1 MKRSFRFTHSRRD
14 VADEI
19 GFHLEMRTREFIER
33 GMAPDDARRAAA
45 ASFGDVEAIEA
56 ECRDERAMR
65 ARGQARRDLLQGL
78 SLDFKV
84 ALRSLWRRPA
94 FTIAAVLTLA
104 LGIGAA
110 AAVFAI
116 VSGVLLRPL
125 PYRDPSRLVMLWSDE
140 FTASGAAMHLPVS
153 ASLYLDI
160 RQDVPAFPLSAA
172 FRSWPYTLSDGTNP
186 EQVAGVKATP
196 ALFATLGIRP
206 VIGRDFAGSDA
217 VAGAPHVAIIS
228 DGLWHR
234 RWAADP
240 SIVGK
245 QITLSGERFTVIGV
259 APRGFAFPRGAELPS
274 GLQFPLRTDV
284 WTPLIFTDFDL
295 QNRWTLNLAAV
306 ARLGDGV
313 SPATA
318 NAQLARLAKRLD
330 EQFMQGK
337 GLVHFSAI
345 TVADQASAPVR
356 RTLLVLLGA
365 VGLVLVIACVN
376 VANLLIA
383 RTAARRRELALR
395 TALGAGGARLA
406 RQLVI
411 ENVVLTAVGATGGV
425 VLATLATRLMLALVP
440 GQLPRADD
448 VAIDWRVL
456 STAAACA
463 ILAGTIFGIAAA
475 AYARRGSVAA
485 ALGTGSVRATSGAAR
500 ATGRRL
506 LVGAQIALS
515 LVLLVAAGMLGSSF
529 LRLQHVD
536 PGFVPD
542 HALTAHIDYPIGAT
556 FDFQRNGPTWSAFF
570 TQLVDRAGKLPNV
583 TAAGAV
589 SSLPLDGYP
598 ESAGFSIEGRPKP
611 APGQYPGAQYSV
623 IAGEYF
629 RAMGIRSVAGRTFT
643 NADRAEAPRVAV
655 VNRELER
662 RYFPNDRAIGHRII
676 CGCDF
681 TPGPREIVGVVE
693 NVHIS
698 ALDDPIAPALY
709 VPETQI
715 SYPALTL
722 VLRTEGDPAALL
734 PSLRRELRAIA
745 PDVALQRVR
754 TLDAV
759 FATSLARQ
767 RFNLILLGAFAI
779 AALALSIV
787 GLYGVIAL
795 SVGERR
801 RELGVRI
808 ALGARPGSV
817 VALVLREAAR
827 IAAAGIVVGLLAATL
842 ATKLLRGMLYDAST
856 SDVIVYLG
864 AALVV
869 GLVAIVSSWVPA
881 RSATRVDPAIALRA
895 E

>member
-1 MKRSFRFTHSRRD
+1 MKRSFRFAHSRRD
-14 VADEI
+14 VTDEI

-33 GMAPDDARRAAA
+33 GMSPEEARRAAA
-45 ASFGDVEAIEA
+45 ASFGDVDAIEA
-56 ECRDERAMR
+56 ECRDERALR
-65 ARGQARRDLLQGL
+65 TRGHARRDLLQGIN
-78 SLDFKV
+78 LDLKV

-94 FTIAAVLTLA
+94 FTAAAVLTLA

-140 FTASGAAMHLPVS
+140 TSAAGIMHLPVS

-160 RQDVPAFPLSAA
+160 RRDVPAFGTSAA
-172 FRSWPYTLSDGTNP
+172 FRSWPYTLSEGPNP

-196 ALFATLGIRP
+196 ALFATLGVRP
-206 VIGRDFAGSDA
+206 AIGRDFAETDA
-217 VAGAPHVAIIS
+217 VVGAPHVAIIS
-228 DGLWHR
+228 DGLWRR

-245 QITLSGERFTVIGV
+245 QITLSGERFTVVGV
-259 APRGFAFPRGAELPS
+259 GPRDFAFPRGAELPS

-284 WTPLIFTDFDL
+284 WTPLAFTDLDL

-306 ARLGDGV
+306 ARLADGV
-313 SPATA
+313 TPAIG
-318 NAQLARLAKRLD
+318 NAQLASLAKRLD

-337 GLVHFSAI
+337 GFVHFSAI
-345 TVADQASAPVR
+345 SIAEQAAAPVR
-356 RTLLVLLGA
+356 KTLLVLLGA

-383 RTAARRRELALR
+383 RTAGRRRELAVR
-395 TALGAGGARLA
+395 TAIGAGGARLA
-406 RQLVI
+406 RQLVV
-411 ENVVLTAVGATGGV
+411 ENVALTGLGAIGGV
-425 VLATLATRLMLALVP
+425 ALATFATRLMLALVP

-463 ILAGTIFGIAAA
+463 LLAGTLFGVGAA
-475 AYARRGSVAA
+475 AYARHGSVAS
-485 ALGTGSVRATSGAAR
+485 ALGAGSVRATAGARR
-500 ATGRRL
+500 AAGRRL

-515 LVLLVAAGMLGSSF
+515 LVLLVGAGILGASF
-529 LRLQHVD
+529 VRLQHVD
-536 PGFVPD
+536 PGFTPD
-542 HALTAHIDYPIGAT
+542 HALAAHVDYPIGAA
-556 FDFQRNGPTWSAFF
+556 FDFKRDSPTWAAFF

-589 SSLPLDGYP
+589 SSLPLDGDP
-598 ESAGFSIEGRPKP
+598 ESAGFSIDGRPKP
-611 APGQYPGAQYSV
+611 APGQWPTAQYAV
-623 IAGEYF
+623 VAGDYF
-629 RAMGIRSVAGRTFT
+629 RAMGIRTVAGRTFT
-643 NADRAEAPRVAV
+643 NADRVETPRVVV

-662 RYFPNDRAIGHRII
+662 RYFPNDHAIGHRIM

-681 TPGPREIVGVVE
+681 TPGLREIVGVVE
-693 NVHIS
+693 NVHIAS
-698 ALDDPIAPALY
+698 VDGPFAPALY
-709 VPETQI
+709 VPEMQMP
-715 SYPALTL
+715 YPALTL
-722 VLRTEGDPAALL
+722 VLRTDGEPTAVL
-734 PSLRRELRAIA
+734 PSLRRELRAVA
-745 PDVALQRVR
+745 PEIALQRVR
-754 TLDAV
+754 TLDDV
-759 FATSLARQ
+759 FTTSLARQ

-808 ALGARPGSV
+808 ALGARPSSV

-827 IAAAGIVVGLLAATL
+827 IAAGGILIGLVAATL
-842 ATKLLRGMLYDAST
+842 ATRVLRGMIYDVGA
-856 SDVIVYLG
+856 SDVGVYVMAAVIVG
-864 AALVV
+864 VV
-869 GLVAIVSSWVPA
+869 AMLSSWAPA
-881 RSATRVDPAIALRA
+881 RSATKVDPAIALRA

>member
-1 MKRSFRFTHSRRD
+1 MKRSFRFHHSRRD
-14 VADEI
+14 VTDEI

-33 GMAPDDARRAAA
+33 GMSPDEARRAAA
-45 ASFGDVEAIEA
+45 ASFGDIEAIEA
-56 ECRDERAMR
+56 ECRDERALR
-65 ARGQARRDLLQGL
+65 ARRHARRDLLQGIN
-78 SLDFKV
+78 LDLKV

-104 LGIGAA
+104 LGIGAT

-125 PYRDPSRLVMLWSDE
+125 PYRDPSRLVMLWMDE
-140 FTASGAAMHLPVS
+140 LSSGGAVSHLPVS

-160 RQDVPAFPLSAA
+160 RHDVSAFPVSAA
-172 FRSWPYTLSDGTNP
+172 FRSWPYTLSEGTDP
-186 EQVAGVKATP
+186 EKIAGVKATP
-196 ALFATLGIRP
+196 ALFATLGVRP
-206 VIGRDFAGSDA
+206 AIGRDFAESDA
-217 VAGAPHVAIIS
+217 VPGAQHVAIIS

-234 RWAADP
+234 RWAGDP

-259 APRGFAFPRGAELPS
+259 APRDFAFPRGAELPS
-274 GLQFPLRTDV
+274 GLQFPLRTDL
-284 WTPLIFTDFDL
+284 WTPLTFSDFDL

-313 SPATA
+313 TA
-318 NAQLARLAKRLD
+318 AVASAQLASLAKRLD
-330 EQFMQGK
+330 QQFLQGK

-345 TVADQASAPVR
+345 SVADQAAAPVR

-383 RTAARRRELALR
+383 RTAARRRELAVR
-395 TALGAGGARLA
+395 TALGAGGSRLA

-411 ENVVLTAVGATGGV
+411 ENIMLTGLGAVGGV
-425 VLATLATRLMLALVP
+425 ALATFATRIMLALVP

-463 ILAGTIFGIAAA
+463 LLAGTVFGIAAA
-475 AYARRGSVAA
+475 EYARRGSVAS
-485 ALGTGSVRATSGAAR
+485 ALGAGSVRATAGARR
-500 ATGRRL
+500 AAGRRL

-515 LVLLVAAGMLGSSF
+515 LVLLVAAGMLGASF
-529 LRLQHVD
+529 ITLQHVD
-536 PGFVPD
+536 PGFTPD
-542 HALTAHIDYPIGAT
+542 HALAAHVDYPIGAT
-556 FDFQRNGPTWSAFF
+556 FDFKRDGPTWSAFF
-570 TQLVDRAGKLPNV
+570 AQLVDRVGRLPNV

-589 SSLPLDGYP
+589 SSLPLDGDP
-598 ESAGFSIEGRPKP
+598 ESSGFSIDGRPTP
-611 APGQYPGAQYSV
+611 APGQWPSAQYGV
-623 IAGEYF
+623 VAGDYF
-629 RAMGIRSVAGRTFT
+629 RAMGIRTVAGRTFT
-643 NADRAEAPRVAV
+643 NADRAETPRVV
-655 VNRELER
+655 VVSRELER
-662 RYFPNDRAIGHRII
+662 RFFPNDHAIGHRIM

-681 TPGPREIVGVVE
+681 TPGLREIVGVVE
-693 NVHIS
+693 DVHIA
-698 ALDDPIAPALY
+698 ALDGAFAPALY
-709 VPETQI
+709 VPETQM
-715 SYPALTL
+715 SYPALT
-722 VLRTEGDPAALL
+722 VVVRTDGEPTAVL

-754 TLDAV
+754 TLGDV

-767 RFNLILLGAFAI
+767 RFNLVLLGAFAI

-817 VALVLREAAR
+817 IALVLREAAR
-827 IAAAGIVVGLLAATL
+827 IAVAGIVVGLLAATL
-842 ATKLLRGMLYDAST
+842 ATKLLRGMIYDVGT
-856 SDVIVYLG
+856 SDVGVYVTAAVIVG
-864 AALVV
+864 VV
-869 GLVAIVSSWVPA
+869 AMISSWAPA
-881 RSATRVDPAIALRA
+881 QSATKVDPAIALRS

>member
-1 MKRSFRFTHSRRD
+1 MKRSFRFTHSRHD

-33 GMAPDDARRAAA
+33 GMSPEDARRAAA

-56 ECRDERAMR
+56 ECRDERALR
-65 ARGQARRDLLQGL
+65 ARDHARRDLLQGIG
-78 SLDFKV
+78 LDLKV

-94 FTIAAVLTLA
+94 FTIAAVLTLT

-125 PYRDPSRLVMLWSDE
+125 PYRDPSRLVMLWMDE
-140 FTASGAAMHLPVS
+140 HSTGGGVSHLPVS
-153 ASLYLDI
+153 SSLFLDI
-160 RQDVPAFPLSAA
+160 RRDVPAFPLSAA
-172 FRSWPYTLSDGTNP
+172 FRSWPYTLSESASP

-196 ALFATLGIRP
+196 ALFATLGVRP
-206 VIGRDFAGSDA
+206 AIGRDFADADA
-217 VAGAPHVAIIS
+217 VVGAPLVAIIS
-228 DGLWHR
+228 DGLWRR
-234 RWAADP
+234 RWAGDP

-245 QITLSGERFTVIGV
+245 QITLSGQRFTVIGV
-259 APRGFAFPRGAELPS
+259 APSGFAFPRGAELPS

-284 WTPLIFTDFDL
+284 WTPLVFTDFDL
-295 QNRWTLNLAAV
+295 KSPFTLNLAAV
-306 ARLGDGV
+306 ARLADGV
-313 SPATA
+313 TPATA
-318 NAQLARLAKRLD
+318 SAQLGRLAKRLD
-330 EQFMQGK
+330 EQYTQGK
-337 GLVHFSAI
+337 DLVHFSAI
-345 TVADQASAPVR
+345 SVADQAAAPVR

-365 VGLVLVIACVN
+365 VALVLVIACVN

-383 RTAARRRELALR
+383 RTSARQRELAVR
-395 TALGAGGARLA
+395 TALGAGGTRLA

-411 ENVVLTAVGATGGV
+411 ENIVLTALGAIGGV
-425 VLATLATRLMLALVP
+425 VLAVFASRLMLALVP

-448 VAIDWRVL
+448 VAIDWRVV
-456 STAAACA
+456 SIAGACA
-463 ILAGTIFGIAAA
+463 LLAGIIFGIAAA
-475 AYARRGSVAA
+475 AHARRGSVAS
-485 ALGTGSVRATSGAAR
+485 ALGTGSVRATAGAAR
-500 ATGRRL
+500 AAGRRL

-515 LVLLVAAGMLGSSF
+515 LVLLVAAGMLGASF
-529 LRLQHVD
+529 VRLQHVD

-542 HALTAHIDYPIGAT
+542 HALAAKVDYPIGAA
-556 FDFQRNGPTWSAFF
+556 FNFQRDGPRWSAFF
-570 TQLVDRAGKLPNV
+570 TQLVDRAGRLPNV
-583 TAAGAV
+583 TAAGGV
-589 SSLPLDGYP
+589 SSLPLDGDP

-611 APGQYPGAQYSV
+611 APGQYPTAQYAV
-623 IAGEYF
+623 IAGDYF
-629 RAMGIRSVAGRTFT
+629 RAMGIPTVAGRIFAST
-643 NADRAEAPRVAV
+643 DRAETPRVVV

-662 RYFPNDRAIGHRII
+662 RYFPNDHAIGHRIS

-681 TPGPREIVGVVE
+681 TPGAREIIGVVE
-693 NVHIS
+693 NVHVT
-698 ALDDPIAPALY
+698 ALDNPMAPAIY
-709 VPETQI
+709 VPELQMP
-715 SYPALTL
+715 YPALT
-722 VLRTEGDPAALL
+722 VVVRTEGDPTAVL

-745 PDVALQRVR
+745 PDIALQRVR
-754 TLDAV
+754 TLDDV

-808 ALGARPGSV
+808 ALGARPASV

-827 IAAAGIVVGLLAATL
+827 IAAAGILIGLVVAAL
-842 ATKLLRGMLYDAST
+842 ATKLLHGLLYDVGASNT
-856 SDVIVYLG
+856 FVYVS
-864 AALVV
+864 AAVV
-869 GLVAIVSSWVPA
+869 VAIVAVVSSWAPA
-881 RSATRVDPAIALRA
+881 RSATKVDPAIALRA